1 METSTPYPSLQSCL
15 EPQLPLQSLPL
26 RSPPAIPAV
35 GGAGMRTRLP
45 TSHYCPIV
53 GGRAEV
59 GYPGIR
65 GLLGTALSPG
75 NLSSPMTC
83 QAQHVLLTQPYNSS
97 GVGPLSFLP
106 MLQIR

>member
-35 GGAGMRTRLP
+35 GGAGMRTQLP

-53 GGRAEV
+53 GGRAGV
-59 GYPGIR
+59 GYPGY
-65 GLLGTALSPG
+65 GGCLELPFPPEAYQAL
-75 NLSSPMTC
+75 
-83 QAQHVLLTQPYNSS
+83 
-97 GVGPLSFLP
+97 
-106 MLQIR
+106 